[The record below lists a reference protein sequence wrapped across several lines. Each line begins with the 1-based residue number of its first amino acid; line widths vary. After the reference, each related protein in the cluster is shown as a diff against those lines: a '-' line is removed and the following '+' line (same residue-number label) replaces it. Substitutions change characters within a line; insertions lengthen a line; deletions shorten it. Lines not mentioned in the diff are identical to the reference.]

1 MSDTPFRDSQLP
13 SQEDRSGGASDPR
26 QTEQQRRDTDR
37 PLTARDR
44 DTVDGQQQHFR
55 KATSAAEEV
64 PVLELPVGAI
74 VLLMGASNSGKTT
87 WLQQQVEQG
96 MLQPDEIV
104 SSDRFREMVSGL
116 EHLDWR
122 RASRDES
129 EVLYQQYRLISERA
143 FRLMEEVVQARC
155 RLNQITWID
164 ATHLQEADRAIYVD
178 MGRRLHVPVLI
189 VALDVP
195 EKVLLERDR
204 DRKHPRGRERI
215 KQHYRNFRSQMY
227 SLRKEGFQQ
236 VHLLRAQQ
244 LAALQIIRLPHP
256 LLRDIGAGIDVIGDI
271 HGCYDEMLELVQQLG
286 YVADEAGIYR
296 HADGRLLVSVGD
308 VMSRGP
314 RSLDTMR
321 FWQRQLA
328 AGQGFM
334 VDSNHGW
341 KVARYLQGRQVKM
354 AHGDELFVAELEQYE
369 QEHGTDALEQLKR
382 EFRDMLLAAPSHLI
396 FVKNGV
402 HCVVVTHAG
411 IRDHYIGKQSNR
423 ISDYCRYGETV
434 AGQDSDKPIRTDWFN
449 QHESGELI
457 IWGHDPRLQP
467 SIVNRTINIDQ
478 GVVFGGQLTAY
489 RYPEQSFVAVD
500 AKHDYAADPDSP
512 LIRWRKRRFA
522 APDLGQ
528 FIQGYSVLTDNY
540 GEIGV
545 RAEFVK
551 AAIDTTSHYTV
562 PLEELVYIPPT
573 MAPPNVSALPDYLEH
588 PAEAVQ
594 YYRSRHVQRVVAEK
608 KHMGSRAIVLLFRSE
623 QAAVPYIGRPLHG
636 SIYTRT
642 GRAFFQPQL
651 EREVLE
657 QLRSDLE
664 QAGYFDRYHTD
675 MVLLD
680 AEIVPWNLKARELI
694 ASQYAHVA
702 EAALHDRQTILDTL
716 QVAGAQGRPVEE
728 WINEWTELLNH
739 AHVFA
744 EAFQAYCWDTDGME
758 GIRIAPFH
766 ILAHQNSS
774 FMDREHIW
782 HMEHAQELAAC
793 SKLLMETEYMV
804 VELDEESDDE
814 QRLID
819 WWTRITEE
827 GHEGLVIKPE
837 SMTMHEGGRLVQPA
851 IKVRGRKYL
860 HIIYGMDYLQ
870 PDNLKRLKQRKTRKK
885 ERHALMEFA
894 LSVESVARF
903 VRKEPLG
910 RMHECVLAALALE
923 ADAVDP
929 RL

>member
-1 MSDTPFRDSQLP
+1 MSDQQKREHEISSQNDMSIDAKNQQAKL
-13 SQEDRSGGASDPR
+13 DDGHAKRSGDG
-26 QTEQQRRDTDR
+26 RDTY
-37 PLTARDR
+37 TANEP
-44 DTVDGQQQHFR
+44 QQQSR
-55 KATSAAEEV
+55 TVTSDEA

-87 WLQQQVEQG
+87 WLQQQIEQG
-96 MLQPDEIV
+96 ILQPDEVV

-122 RASRDES
+122 RPSRDES
-129 EVLYQQYRLISERA
+129 EVLYQQYHLISDRA
-143 FRLMEEVVQARC
+143 FHIMDEVVQARC
-155 RLNQITWID
+155 RLNQMTWID
-164 ATHLQEADRAIYVD
+164 ATHIHEADRTKYVE

-189 VALDVP
+189 IALDVP
-195 EKVLLERDR
+195 EKILLERDR
-204 DRKHPRGRERI
+204 DRKHPRGRDRI
-215 KQHYRNFRSQMY
+215 KQHYRNFRSEIHR
-227 SLRKEGFQQ
+227 LKKEGFQQ
-236 VHLLRAQQ
+236 VHILRPHQ
-244 LAALQIIRLPHP
+244 LATLQMVRLPHP
-256 LLRDIGAGIDVIGDI
+256 LLHEVGAGIDVIGDI
-271 HGCYDEMLELVQQLG
+271 HGCYEEMLELIGQLG
-286 YVADEAGIYR
+286 YVPDEAGIYR
-296 HADGRLLVSVGD
+296 HADGRMLVSAGD

-314 RSLDTMR
+314 RSIDAMR

-328 AGQGFM
+328 AGQGLM

-341 KVARYLQGRQVKM
+341 KVARYLQGRQVNM
-354 AHGDELFVAELEQYE
+354 THGDELFVAELQQYE
-369 QEHGTDALEQLKR
+369 QEHGKEAVEQLKG
-382 EFRDMLLAAPSHLI
+382 EFRNMLLAAPSHLI
-396 FVKNGV
+396 FTKNGV
-402 HCVVVTHAG
+402 RCVVVTHAG
-411 IRDHYIGKQSNR
+411 IRDHHIGKQSNR

-434 AGQDSDKPIRTDWFN
+434 AGQHSDKPIRTDWFN
-449 QHESGELI
+449 EHQSGELI
-457 IWGHDPRLQP
+457 VWGHDPRLQP
-467 SIVNRTINIDQ
+467 TIANRTINIDQ
-478 GVVFGGQLTAY
+478 GAVFGGQLTAY
-489 RYPEQSFVAVD
+489 RYPEQSFVSVE
-500 AKHDYAADPDSP
+500 AKQDYAADPDSP
-512 LIRWRKRRFA
+512 LIRLRKRRFA

-528 FIQGYSVLTDNY
+528 FIQGYSVLTDSY

-573 MAPPNVSALPDYLEH
+573 MAPPHVSALPDYLEH
-588 PAEAVQ
+588 PAEAVA
-594 YYRSRHVQRVVAEK
+594 YYRSRHVKRLVAEK
-608 KHMGSRAIVLLFRSE
+608 KHMGSRAIVLLFRNE
-623 QAAVPYIGRPLHG
+623 QAALPYTGRPLQG

-651 EREVLE
+651 EREILE
-657 QLRSDLE
+657 RLRSDLE
-664 QAGYFDRYHTD
+664 QAGYFDRYQTD

-716 QVAGAQGRPVEE
+716 QTAEANGRPVQE
-728 WINEWTELLNH
+728 WVGEWTELLQN
-739 AHVFA
+739 ANVFA

-766 ILAHQNSS
+766 ILAHQNHA
-774 FMDREHIW
+774 FTEHEHVW
-782 HMEHAQELAAC
+782 HMEHAKELAAC
-793 SKLLMETEYMV
+793 SDLLMETEYKV
-804 VELDEESDDE
+804 VELDEDSEDE
-814 QRLID
+814 QGLID
-819 WWTRITEE
+819 WWTSITEE

-837 SMTMHEGGRLVQPA
+837 YMTMHASGRLVQPA

-860 HIIYGMDYLQ
+860 HIIYGMDYLH

-894 LSVESVARF
+894 LGLESIERF
-903 VRKEPLG
+903 VRKEPLE